1 MDINLAGFVNSMRE
15 VLKGNVL
22 ILTLG
27 TVLRQLSLF
36 MTFPFFSLY
45 VRALGG
51 SMVDIGVVNSFRP
64 LASMFIYPIAGILA
78 VRYNRVK
85 ILIYVGIVNAL
96 LYFVYMSAPDWR
108 YLAAA
113 NFLNGILVFR
123 FPASSSL
130 LADSMD
136 SKLRGSGY
144 AAIYALPGFIGIVT
158 PYIGGYLM
166 TVFDIELGM
175 KILYGWTIII
185 VLFIAFLNGR
195 YLEEPR
201 NIVSKSSLKIFE
213 TISIA
218 YRSIWNTIRWMP
230 RELRFY
236 AVMIILNIFFSAV
249 TGPFWIIYATE
260 VIGISKLDWGGI
272 LTLTTVIRVILSAY
286 AGALIDKYEKRKIV
300 AGALALSVIPVM
312 VFPYCNSLITTL
324 LLFIPIAVSNAFL
337 MPVAGALMADLVP
350 PERRGMVMAAIGRGS
365 LLLNF
370 RGGSGG
376 GPTMGFLLTLPVIVG
391 SLAGGYM
398 YNFSPNITWFIL
410 GCAVLLN
417 SLIAIFLLKKSSK
430 E

>member
-1 MDINLAGFVNSMRE
+1 MDIDLPSFITSMKD

-27 TVLRQLSLF
+27 TVMRQISLF

-45 VRALGG
+45 VIALGG

-78 VRYNRVK
+78 ERYNRVK
-85 ILIYVGIVNAL
+85 ILIYIGILNAL
-96 LYFVYMSAPDWR
+96 LYVVYMSAPDWR

-136 SKLRGSGY
+136 PKLRGSGY
-144 AAIYALPGFIGIVT
+144 AAISALPGFIGIMT

-175 KILYGWTIII
+175 KMLYGWTVI
-185 VLFIAFLNGR
+185 VVLLIAFLNWR
-195 YLEEPR
+195 YLEESR
-201 NIVSKSSLKIFE
+201 TIFTKTSLNVIE
-213 TISIA
+213 TITGA
-218 YRSIWNTIRWMP
+218 YRGIWDTMKWMP

-236 AVMIILNIFFSAV
+236 AIMIILNIFFSAI
-249 TGPFWIIYATE
+249 TGPFWVIYATE

-286 AGALIDKYEKRKIV
+286 VGLLIDRYEKRKIV
-300 AGALALSVIPVM
+300 GGALAISVLPIIL
-312 VFPYCNSLITTL
+312 FPYCNNLTYTL
-324 LLFIPIAVSNAFL
+324 LLFIPIAISNAFL

-350 PERRGMVMAAIGRGS
+350 MERRGMVMAAIGRGS

-370 RGGSGG
+370 RSGPGG
-376 GPTMGFLLTLPVIVG
+376 GPTIGFLLTLPVIIG
-391 SLAGGYM
+391 SLLGGYM
-398 YNFSPNITWFIL
+398 YDYSPNITWFIL
-410 GCAVLLN
+410 GSIVMLN
-417 SLIAIFLLKKSSK
+417 AIIALFLLKKTGI